1 MGSGG
6 IGEGWAGSGLGR
18 TRTPA
23 FPRGPCLPPVAPTPH
38 RSGREWG
45 GECSLLHAQL
55 PPVWDRMP
63 ALSSEGLEQGAS
75 CYLGTS
81 WRPSRGQQLDRV
93 GGPLCPENSRIDL
106 TFPQWWRP
114 QPRVGEG
121 LRKWG
126 RGGPCGAQDGQ
137 SHKRASHKMAQELP
151 QGTQG
156 TGPTNPVIAAHGENC
171 DRYARKYQKVPSSA
185 GITGDLGRSYLCF
198 VNVL

>member
-6 IGEGWAGSGLGR
+6 TGEGWAGSGLGR

-38 RSGREWG
+38 RSGREWW

-126 RGGPCGAQDGQ
+126 RGTGWSEPQAGLSQDG
-137 SHKRASHKMAQELP
+137 P
-151 QGTQG
+151 GT
-156 TGPTNPVIAAHGENC
+156 
-171 DRYARKYQKVPSSA
+171 PS
-185 GITGDLGRSYLCF
+185 GHTGDGAHQPCHCRPWRELRSLCT
-198 VNVL
+198 